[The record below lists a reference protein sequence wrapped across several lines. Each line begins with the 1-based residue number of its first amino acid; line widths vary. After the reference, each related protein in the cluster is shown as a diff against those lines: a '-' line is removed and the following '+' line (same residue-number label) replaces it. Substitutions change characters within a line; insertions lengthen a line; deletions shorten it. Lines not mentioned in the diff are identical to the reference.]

1 MPAKDTYCQRLIDGS
16 CPDIQALRRGEG
28 RLHASHEDLADQ
40 YQECCTT
47 MAHELCQLNI
57 KLGKR

>member
-1 MPAKDTYCQRLIDGS
+1 MPAKDTYCPRLIKGS
-16 CPDIQALRRGEG
+16 CPDIQSLNRGEG

-47 MAHELCQLNI
+47 MAHERCLLYLNQGD
-57 KLGKR
+57 K